1 MQCLRRALFLFMMSA
16 PVFAG
21 GLDLLS
27 SSQASGGLKQALEQG
42 ANVAVD
48 QLGAKGGFLDNAKVR
63 IPLPGALEKTRPILK
78 MMGKAGD
85 LDDLQT
91 AMNRAAEAAVPE
103 ARTLLVSAVKAMS
116 VDDAKKI
123 LSGGD
128 NSVTQYFESKTR
140 DALSKRFLPVVTEQ
154 TNRLSL
160 AGQYNKLAGQA
171 AKTGLLKG
179 DESSVETFVTAKA
192 LDGLYATIAE
202 QERAIRANPM
212 QAAGSLAKKVFEAM
226 K

>member
-1 MQCLRRALFLFMMSA
+1 MTFLRRAAFLFMLAS
-16 PVFAG
+16 PVLAG

-27 SSQASGGLKQALEQG
+27 STQASGGLKQALEQG

-48 QLGAKGGFLDNAKVR
+48 QLGAKGGFLNNAKVR
-63 IPLPGALEKTRPILK
+63 IPLPSALEKTRPILK
-78 MMGKAGD
+78 MMGKSGD

-91 AMNRAAEAAVPE
+91 AMNRAAESAVPE
-103 ARTLLVSAVKAMS
+103 ARTLLVDAVKSMS

-123 LSGGD
+123 LTGGD

-140 DALSKRFLPVVTEQ
+140 QALKARFLPVVTQQ
-154 TNRLSL
+154 TDRLSL
-160 AGQYNKLAGQA
+160 AGQYNALAGKA

-179 DESSVETFVTAKA
+179 DETSVETFVTAKA

-202 QERAIRANPM
+202 QERAIRSNPM
-212 QAAGSLAKKVFEAM
+212 QAAGDLAKKVFGAM

>member
-1 MQCLRRALFLFMMSA
+1 MQFIRRAAMLFMMTST
-16 PVFAG
+16 VLAG

-27 SSQASGGLKQALEQG
+27 GTQASGGLKEALEQG

-48 QLGAKGGFLDNAKVR
+48 QLGTKNGFLKNPKVR
-63 IPLPGALEKTRPILK
+63 IPLPDALEKTKPVLK
-78 MMGKAGD
+78 MMGKGD
-85 LDDLQT
+85 ELDDLEK

-103 ARTLLVSAVKAMS
+103 ARVLLVDAVKAMS

-123 LSGGD
+123 LTGGD
-128 NSVTQYFESKTR
+128 NSVTRYFESKTR

-160 AGQYNKLAGQA
+160 AGQYNALAGKA

-179 DESSVETFVTAKA
+179 DEASVETFVTAKA

-212 QAAGSLAKKVFEAM
+212 KAAGSLAKQVFGAL